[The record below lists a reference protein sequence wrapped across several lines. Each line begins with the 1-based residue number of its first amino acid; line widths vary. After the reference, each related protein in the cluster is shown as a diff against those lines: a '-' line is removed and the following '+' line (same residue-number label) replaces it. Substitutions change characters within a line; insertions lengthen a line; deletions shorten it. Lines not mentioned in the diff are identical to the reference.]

1 MSDQLNENENIDRGI
16 VKISD
21 EVVEVIAG
29 IAASEIKGVVG
40 MSASLVNGISQIL
53 SGKKNLSKGVKV
65 NVGEDSASI
74 DLYIVVEYGIK
85 IPELCDEVQNNVK
98 KAVESMTGLNVS
110 GVNVY
115 VQNVSIIKEETI
127 VQEEEE

>member
-1 MSDQLNENENIDRGI
+1 MDNELKEDVEMGI

-29 IAASEIKGVVG
+29 LAAAEIKGIIG
-40 MSASLVNGISQIL
+40 MSASLVGGISQML

-65 NVGEDSASI
+65 NLGEDSASI
-74 DLYIVVEYGIK
+74 DLFLVVQYGIR
-85 IPELCDEVQNNVK
+85 IPDVAASVQKNVK
-98 KAVESMTGLNVS
+98 KAVESMTGLSVS

-115 VQNVSIIKEETI
+115 VQNVILPKEEAVI
-127 VQEEEE
+127 EENE

>member
-1 MSDQLNENENIDRGI
+1 MDNELRDDIEVGI

-29 IAASEIKGVVG
+29 LAAAEIKGVVG
-40 MSASLVNGISQIL
+40 MSASLVGGISQML

-65 NVGEDSASI
+65 NLGEDNASI
-74 DLYIVVEYGIK
+74 DLYLVVKYGVK
-85 IPELCDEVQNNVK
+85 IPEIADAVQKNVK
-98 KAVESMTGLNVS
+98 KAVESMTGLSVA

-115 VQNVSIIKEETI
+115 VQNVILPKEESVI
-127 VQEEEE
+127 EVEE

>member
-1 MSDQLNENENIDRGI
+1 MDNELRDDIEVGI

-29 IAASEIKGVVG
+29 LAAAEIKGVMG
-40 MSASLVNGISQIL
+40 MSASLVGGISQML

-65 NVGEDSASI
+65 NLGEDNASI
-74 DLYIVVEYGIK
+74 DLYLVVQYGIK
-85 IPELCDEVQNNVK
+85 IPEVAASVQKNVK

-115 VQNVSIIKEETI
+115 VQNVILPKEEAVI
-127 VQEEEE
+127 EEE